1 MNYFYFRV
9 STKSKRGSEE
19 EEKEFKQTFDRQ
31 KHIFKTAGF
40 ELTKYNQFFDR
51 ESGNTRATN
60 RDGFNAMVEHL
71 QEDDWVYF
79 TETSRFARNYIDGME
94 VLDLLTQQ
102 KKVNVKFVSGNFV
115 LEAGV
120 RYNPQIWFTL
130 SQLLLADEYQRRLI
144 GDATSKA
151 LQAKIANGMKMGKT
165 RTVTKEQ
172 IDAVKAGMFRFT
184 QRELAQQS
192 GLSLG
197 MVNKIVKGEY
207 EYEGDDE

>member
-9 STKSKRGSEE
+9 STKSKRGSAE

-31 KHIFKTAGF
+31 KHIFQTAGY

-51 ESGNTRATN
+51 ESGSTRADT

-71 QEDDWVYF
+71 QEGDWVFF

-151 LQAKIANGMKMGKT
+151 LQAKIAKGQKLG
-165 RTVTKEQ
+165 RQRIVTKEQ
-172 IDAVKAGMFRFT
+172 VETVKAGMFKLT
-184 QRELAQQS
+184 QRELAELS

-197 MVNKIVKGEY
+197 MVNKIVRGEY
-207 EYEGDDE
+207 EYEEIE